1 MKFFKLILI
10 FTIISCSKEQ
20 KFELPYFTTS
30 DFTPHWINSKSIQD
44 NTHKISDFK
53 LINQNNKEI
62 TRENLKGNIY
72 VANFFFT
79 SCPSICPKMT
89 SNLKIIEKKF
99 INQNNFKII
108 SHSVT
113 PWIDT
118 PETLKSYE
126 KNYNINGRMWNL
138 VTGEKKLIYDLARN
152 SYFAEENFG
161 LINDENDFIHTELVF
176 LIDKKSYIRGVY
188 NGTLKI
194 EMKRLIEDISL
205 LINI

>member
-1 MKFFKLILI
+1 M
-10 FTIISCSKEQ
+10 
-20 KFELPYFTTS
+20 
-30 DFTPHWINSKSIQD
+30 IN
-44 NTHKISDFK
+44 
-53 LINQNNKEI
+53 
-62 TRENLKGNIY
+62 
-72 VANFFFT
+72 
-79 SCPSICPKMT
+79 
-89 SNLKIIEKKF
+89 NLKIIEKKF
-99 INQNNFKII
+99 INQNNIKII

-118 PETLKSYE
+118 PEILKGYE
-126 KNYNINGRMWNL
+126 KNYNINGRMRNL
-138 VTGEKKLIYDLARN
+138 VTGEKKLIYNLARN

>member
-1 MKFFKLILI
+1 MKFYKLILI
-10 FTIISCSKEQ
+10 LIIISCSKEQ
-20 KFELPYFTTS
+20 KFELPYFITS
-30 DFTPHWINSKSIQD
+30 DFTPHWINSKSIQY

-53 LINQNNKEI
+53 LINQNNEEI

-79 SCPSICPKMT
+79 SCLSICPKMT

-99 INQNNFKII
+99 INQNNIKII

-118 PETLKSYE
+118 LETLKNYE

-152 SYFAEENFG
+152 SYFAKENFSI
-161 LINDENDFIHTELVF
+161 INDKNDFIHTELVF
-176 LIDKKSYIRGVY
+176 LIDKKSYIRGIY
-188 NGTLKI
+188 NGTLKV
-194 EMKRLIEDISL
+194 EMKRLVEDITL